1 MVEDRRRRALSD
13 TQVRGSSVGVVLRF
27 TAPLLLVGV
36 LYFVAMYGMRQ
47 PRMESVTTPEP
58 LLIGYATEQLSA
70 DPSSDHWR
78 SVEPVTI
85 RLFPQAVRAAFGSEV
100 RVVLV
105 RGAYNVG
112 EMAFLL
118 ELEESTEGSGAS
130 HAPDGCAVML
140 TPGAPP
146 ATAQM
151 MGHGGNANIWHW
163 VSDTAAG
170 ASDASPS
177 TDQGVR
183 ELIATGPGTQ
193 APMAFQRVEG
203 RGEYARG
210 RWSVVI
216 KRQRESL
223 QAGELEVAPAA
234 ALSVAV
240 AVWDG
245 ARGEGLSAKSISI
258 LRPLRLVR
266 D

>member
-1 MVEDRRRRALSD
+1 M
-13 TQVRGSSVGVVLRF
+13 RGSSVGVVLRF

-36 LYFVAMYGMRQ
+36 LYFVAMYGMRR
-47 PRMESVTTPEP
+47 PRMESIATPGP
-58 LLIGYATEQLSA
+58 FLIAYATEELSS

-78 SVEPVTI
+78 SVVPVTI
-85 RLFPQAVRAAFGSEV
+85 RLFPQAVRAPFGTVEREV
-100 RVVLV
+100 LL
-105 RGAYNVG
+105 RGAYNDR
-112 EMAFLL
+112 EIAFLL
-118 ELEESTEGSGAS
+118 EFEDTTGGSGAS

-163 VSDTAAG
+163 VSDTAAE
-170 ASDASPS
+170 ASDASS
-177 TDQGVR
+177 LANQGVR
-183 ELIATGPGTQ
+183 ALIATGPGTQ
-193 APMAFQRVEG
+193 APMAVQTLEG

-210 RWSVVI
+210 RWSVVL

-234 ALSVAV
+234 ALSVTV

-245 ARGEGLSAKSISI
+245 ARAESLSAKSISI